1 MAYTGNQENMTKP
14 KLIYYDMGKE
24 VMAFTTTRQGGMGRG
39 NYAEFNITHYCGDDP
54 EVVKQNRMA
63 LCKLLDIEDNR
74 LILPRQTHNTE
85 ICCVDEN
92 FLNLTAEERCEA
104 LEGVDAVVTN
114 LPGICIGVSTA
125 DCIPVLIY
133 DTVGHVVCAVHA
145 GWRGTMA
152 RIVEKAIATMSAFY
166 GSRPENIVAQIGPG
180 IHIDDFEV
188 GDEVYEAFLD
198 ADFDMLLISRHEKK
212 WHIDLPQCNRLQIL
226 SCGVSDKA
234 VFLSPICTYEHPDT
248 HFSARRLGIQSGR
261 LFSGIMVNA
270 VGG

>member
-1 MAYTGNQENMTKP
+1 MAYTGNQENITKP

-24 VMAFTTTRQGGMGRG
+24 VTAFTTTRQGGMGRG

-145 GWRGTMA
+145 GWRGTVA

-180 IHIDDFEV
+180 IHLDSFEV
-188 GDEVYEAFLD
+188 GDEVYESFAGEGFNMGAIMKKNGTSTFLSVIVCKFFP
-198 ADFDMLLISRHEKK
+198 AVFPIRLSFYLPFAPTNIPILIS
-212 WHIDLPQCNRLQIL
+212 LPADWAFNP
-226 SCGVSDKA
+226 A
-234 VFLSPICTYEHPDT
+234 VYSVE
-248 HFSARRLGIQSGR
+248 S
-261 LFSGIMVNA
+261 
-270 VGG
+270 